1 MGGIEFETLAVLFG
15 VALLAGCF
23 DAIAGGGGLIT
34 VPALLL
40 AGLDP
45 VAAIATNKV
54 QGAAGTLSAAATFA
68 RKGLLIPRIAV
79 PGAILGAI
87 GGVTGALCV
96 NLLSRPVL
104 EALVPI
110 LLVAIALYFGTARRM
125 SDADARARIGVPLFL
140 GLVVPVIG
148 FYDGVFGPGAG
159 SFYMAGFVGLLGF
172 GVLKATAHTKIVN
185 ASSNLGS
192 LGLFALTGAV
202 VWPIGIAM
210 GVGSFLGAQI
220 GSRLALRHGAGL
232 IRPLLVVISCAM
244 AVRLLWDPDNPLRRA
259 LANLL
264 ASG

>member
-1 MGGIEFETLAVLFG
+1 MAGIEFETIALLFG

-79 PGAILGAI
+79 PGAVMGAL
-87 GGVTGALCV
+87 GGVAGALCV
-96 NLLSRPVL
+96 GLLSRPVL
-104 EALVPI
+104 EALVPV
-110 LLVAIALYFGTARRM
+110 LLVTIALYFGTARRM
-125 SDADARARIGVPLFL
+125 GDADARARMGMPLFL

-185 ASSNLGS
+185 AASNLGS
-192 LGLFALTGAV
+192 LALFALTGAV
-202 VWPIGIAM
+202 VWPVGIAM

-220 GSRLALRHGAGL
+220 GSRLAMRHGAVL
-232 IRPLLVVISCAM
+232 IRPLLVLISCAM
-244 AVRLLWDPDNPLRRA
+244 AARLLWDPANPLRRA
-259 LANLL
+259 LAGLL